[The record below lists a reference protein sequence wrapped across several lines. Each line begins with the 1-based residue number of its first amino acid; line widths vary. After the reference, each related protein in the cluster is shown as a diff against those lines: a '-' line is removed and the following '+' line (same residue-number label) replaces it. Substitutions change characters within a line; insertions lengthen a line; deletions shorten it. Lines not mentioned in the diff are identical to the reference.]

1 MQPPF
6 HAVSCPR
13 LESFDSFLAALDETA
28 RPAWAEL
35 GARAAFDAAFARMTA
50 AWSSCDLDAL
60 TAALAR
66 SVTKAGGAVTALER
80 THLEDLALATAAA
93 SGAPRAIEDVDA
105 AVRSAGRAV
114 ARTMRLS
121 DAEADEAAQI
131 ARVKLLVRTAT
142 VDAAIT
148 RYSGAGPLRAFV
160 ASVVG
165 QEALRLVKK
174 AGRERPEEDLSA
186 IVLPQITSARIAGPF
201 LDAFKRA
208 FHDALATLDARE
220 RTVLRLTV
228 VDGLTADEVG
238 AGYQVHRVTVARWLR
253 QIRER
258 LLSATRAR
266 LAADL
271 ALSASG
277 LDAMVETHLADVDVS
292 LSRVL
297 RETGDP

>member
-1 MQPPF
+1 MHAPLR
-6 HAVSCPR
+6 AVSCSGLKP
-13 LESFDSFLAALDETA
+13 FDTFLAALDEA
-28 RPAWAEL
+28 SRSAWADPD
-35 GARAAFDAAFARMTA
+35 APAAFDVALSRMTA
-50 AWSSCDLDAL
+50 AWSSSDVDAL

-66 SVTKAGGAVTALER
+66 SVTKAGGAVAALER

-93 SGAPRAIEDVDA
+93 SGAPRAIEEVDA
-105 AVRSAGRAV
+105 AVRGAARAV

-142 VDAAIT
+142 VEAAIT

-186 IVLPQITSARIAGPF
+186 IVLPQITSARILGPF
-201 LDAFKRA
+201 LDACKRA
-208 FHDALATLDARE
+208 YHEALATLDARE

-258 LLSATRAR
+258 LLAETRAR

-271 ALSASG
+271 GLSASG

-297 RETGDP
+297 RETEDP